1 MDLHAAL
8 ASSFGHEEFRPYQEQ
23 IIQRVMQ
30 GQSVLGVL
38 PTGAGKSLCYQL
50 PALLLPRPTLV
61 ISPLIALMKDQLDG
75 LPPSV
80 YPKATL
86 INSSL
91 DLEETQRRLS
101 AIAAG
106 EIQLIY
112 AAPERL
118 RQQGFQRLLLQIG
131 LSLVVVDE
139 AHCVSTWGHDFRP
152 DYLFIRKSLQALSNE
167 EPAA

>member
-1 MDLHAAL
+1 MPEILQLLQDT
-8 ASSFGHEEFRPYQEQ
+8 FGFDSFRPHQER
-23 IIQRVMQ
+23 IIRSILI

-38 PTGAGKSLCYQL
+38 PTGGGKSLCYQL
-50 PALLLPRPTLV
+50 PALLLPGPTLV
-61 ISPLIALMKDQLDG
+61 LSPLIALMKDQLDG

-80 YPKATL
+80 YPKATV

-91 DLEETQRRLS
+91 DIEEIQSRLR

-118 RQQGFQRLLLQIG
+118 RQQGFQR
-131 LSLVVVDE
+131 
-139 AHCVSTWGHDFRP
+139 
-152 DYLFIRKSLQALSNE
+152 
-167 EPAA
+167 